1 MFCGQCGS
9 QNPDDARFC
18 ANCGEVLNA
27 APAPEPVAPPKK
39 SKKGLLFIIGGAVLA
54 LALVLTLIFVLGGGH
69 GAKSPEA
76 LGKKFVKAIEKGDGK
91 AMLALIHKDVI
102 EADVDE
108 EEMIEDFEDYVEE
121 MQDYCLKF
129 KFKGVEEMDEDDL
142 EEVIEFYDEEYGL
155 KVKDAAVLIFSVEM
169 LGFGEEIEMY
179 AVKIGSKW
187 YLAEY

>member
-27 APAPEPVAPPKK
+27 APAPEPVVPPKK
-39 SKKGLLFIIGGAVLA
+39 SKKGLLFIIGGAVVA

-121 MQDYCLKF
+121 MQDYGLKF

-169 LGFGEEIEMY
+169 LGFGEESEMY

-187 YLAEY
+187 YLTEY